1 MDIMEKIEKIHIM
14 NRIRENNTKRQK
26 GNIIQTV
33 WHRCMGNFPKR
44 IIPNIFLSKINSS
57 LPATHCLNDET
68 IIPEYTEKSYVQE
81 EKSIDTNHLDYII
94 FHSMSPHPFRDSTRD
109 SIIES
114 PLCNCKHYIGSD
126 FSKME
131 EQYDKETTIENV
143 YNLHSNIMR
152 KNKSTMECHSMSNV
166 HETGNLNNISNNS
179 CPTEIDLQKCTD
191 TIKDMLD
198 KNSAS
203 KVDEVNEINEDAKSF
218 LIFSHSDVPE
228 PIKKAS
234 ISARFSGMCRDAW
247 NSLTTPFY
255 CRTNSVESEES
266 IKRPSYLLK
275 RHRRRKANTIAMG
288 RGRGRDRCQLRRSG
302 VSQTRHR
309 KERTKRDLAMIIEV
323 DYKIYRNDKIQYCE
337 LQNDHSLNDESNN
350 LDDMDGY
357 DVPDG
362 ALLVKRTSPVIFS
375 SSDIIPTKQESQT
388 SEEQET
394 MKHSTKVH
402 YIIDPSIKNNKD
414 CNNKKTP
421 DTEESLSRSRLLS
434 VSSVDSEDSFIVFET
449 SDDESSRQQYSTEIH
464 YTLDSSMKINEDCN
478 SEIYDTH
485 GNLFRSR
492 LLSECSVDSEDSFII
507 FKDIESESPKK
518 QETMKCPTKVRYV
531 IDPLTKINNSYHKD
545 YNETYN
551 AQKNTLRPRLCSE
564 SSADSEDS
572 LIIFEGSDDESS
584 KQEESAIEE
593 STDIHD
599 VSDSSTIN
607 NDDYKDY
614 NKKKYIHEDSFQC
627 SENSEDTED
636 SFCIVFNTE
645 LEENCATDSFNYVKT
660 STPIFM
666 QEDESMIEN
675 DEDSKISIQTKK
687 VIKNYL

>member
-1 MDIMEKIEKIHIM
+1 MDILEKI
-14 NRIRENNTKRQK
+14 RIINDTRENNTKGQRV
-26 GNIIQTV
+26 NLVQTV
-33 WHRCMGNFPKR
+33 WNQCMGNFPKK
-44 IIPNIFLSKINSS
+44 IIPGIFLSKMSP

-81 EKSIDTNHLDYII
+81 KKSIDTNHLDYII
-94 FHSMSPHPFRDSTRD
+94 FGMPSHSITDSKRDSFIK
-109 SIIES
+109 SHLKS
-114 PLCNCKHYIGSD
+114 HPLGNCQHYFGSN
-126 FSKME
+126 FNKME

-143 YNLHSNIMR
+143 YNLQSNIMC
-152 KNKSTMECHSMSNV
+152 KNKIKSTMECHSMSNV
-166 HETGNLNNISNNS
+166 HEIENLNNISNNS
-179 CPTEIDLQKCTD
+179 CPTEIDLQKCMD
-191 TIKDMLD
+191 TVEDMLD
-198 KNSAS
+198 KNSAF
-203 KVDEVNEINEDAKSF
+203 KVDEVNEDAKSF

-234 ISARFSGMCRDAW
+234 ISARLSGMCRDAW

-255 CRTNSVESEES
+255 CRTNSVESEKS
-266 IKRPSYLLK
+266 VKRPSYLLK

-323 DYKIYRNDKIQYCE
+323 DYKIYRNDTIQYCE
-337 LQNDHSLNDESNN
+337 LQNDHSLNDESN

-362 ALLVKRTSPVIFS
+362 ALLVKRTNPAIFS
-375 SSDIIPTKQESQT
+375 SSDITPMKQESQT

-394 MKHSTKVH
+394 MKHSTKVR

-414 CNNKKTP
+414 CNKKTS

-434 VSSVDSEDSFIVFET
+434 VSSVDSEDSFIVFEA
-449 SDDESSRQQYSTEIH
+449 SDDELSRQQYSTEIH
-464 YTLDSSMKINEDCN
+464 YTLDSSMKTNEDCN
-478 SEIYDTH
+478 NEIYDTH
-485 GNLFRSR
+485 GNPFRSR

-507 FKDIESESPKK
+507 FKDIENESPKK
-518 QETMKCPTKVRYV
+518 QETMKCPTRVRYV
-531 IDPLTKINNSYHKD
+531 IDSLTKINNSYHKD
-545 YNETYN
+545 CNETYN

-564 SSADSEDS
+564 SSVDSEDS

-584 KQEESAIEE
+584 KQESATEE

-614 NKKKYIHEDSFQC
+614 NNKKYMHEDSFQC

-645 LEENCATDSFNYVKT
+645 LEDNCATDNFNYIKT
-660 STPIFM
+660 STPTFM

-675 DEDSKISIQTKK
+675 DEDSKKSQTKK